1 MTNPLNQVNIEEK
14 TTIYDIKLHYFS
26 ELKNADFDVEIKG
39 MEESDGKISFST
51 NWGGRFFEFDH
62 SDPDRVIAIASMMMS
77 FAQMVKNGQK
87 TCIETVENNIT
98 N

>member
-1 MTNPLNQVNIEEK
+1 MTNPLNQVTIEEK

-26 ELKNADFDVEIKG
+26 ELKNTDFDVEIQG
-39 MEESDGKISFST
+39 LEESGGKISFFPR
-51 NWGGRFFEFDH
+51 GGGSFFEFDN

-87 TCIETVENNIT
+87 TCIETKTGINEI
-98 N
+98 